1 MATFDVVVEAA
12 QHPIQSRAVA
22 AVVVAAAAGN
32 HPVAVEGVHYRGM
45 PAVVVEV
52 NSRP

>member
-22 AVVVAAAAGN
+22 AVVVAAAGN
-32 HPVAVEGVHYRGM
+32 HPVAVEGVHFRGM

-52 NSRP
+52 DSRP

>member
-22 AVVVAAAAGN
+22 AVVAAAAGN